1 MLFPLDE
8 IDGIDLHDNIILEVG
23 TGNGGTTLEILEY
36 IQNEPTTILITTDLN
51 VIDLNPILS
60 QFPAMKGRLSFIQT
74 DAAELLSIKPNS
86 VDILIVD
93 YTLCAINSIPG
104 KFLDA
109 LNKFKEV
116 LKPNGIL
123 LLEEEFP
130 IDSPKGKEHPL
141 WKMQWQILKKMVT
154 LTGKAPNNEIPIGDL
169 RKSLKTLKFHVE
181 NEVIGTTTLAFEEVY
196 PHFRNRITH
205 LKKFLPNFWS
215 KWAFSLSKINF
226 HMRLKRAQFLH
237 IPYYSLCCR
246 NLGPK

>member
-1 MLFPLDE
+1 MLPLDE
-8 IDGIDLHDNIILEVG
+8 IDAMDLQNKTILEVG

-36 IQNEPTTILITTDLN
+36 IQNEPTTRLITTDLN
-51 VIDLNPILS
+51 AVDLNPFIS
-60 QFPAMKGRLSFIQT
+60 QFPDMEERLSFIQT
-74 DAAELLSIKPNS
+74 DATELLSIKPNS

-93 YTLCAINSIPG
+93 YTLCAINSISG

-116 LKPNGIL
+116 LKPNGLL

-141 WKMQWQILKKMVT
+141 WKMQWQILKRMVI
-154 LTGKAPNNEIPIGDL
+154 LAGKLPNNEIPLGDL
-169 RKSLKTLKFHVE
+169 KKSLKILNFNIE
-181 NEVIGTTTLAFEEVY
+181 NEITGITTLAFEEAY
-196 PHFRNRITH
+196 PHFQNRITH
-205 LKKFLPNFWS
+205 LKRFLPNFWS
-215 KWAFSLSKINF
+215 IWALSLSKINF
-226 HMRLKRAQFLH
+226 RMRLKRAQLLH